1 MSEILRTEPI
11 ERTSLSLH
19 QALNILNGPMP
30 PPPQHPLTI
39 NKQSSINGHIG
50 ALEYM
55 DTKEED
61 GRSENMIKEYVEH
74 T

>member
-1 MSEILRTEPI
+1 MVQCTHLP
-11 ERTSLSLH
+11 
-19 QALNILNGPMP
+19 NIHWLY
-30 PPPQHPLTI
+30 I

-55 DTKEED
+55 DTEEED
-61 GRSENMIKEYVEH
+61 GRSEHMIKEYVEH